1 MYAFGSGGSGQLGL
15 GDTSSRNSPFPI
27 LSPHFPGRRLSQVM
41 DHDRLYLLKHL
52 YSGGDHCLLLARI
65 AEVSPTLL
73 VHGTGESNDD
83 LCRIIPL
90 LILLNKMFFKKKI
103 LTHLSFS
110 LNLRYLVFIFH
121 IGNIN

>member
-83 LCRIIPL
+83 LCRIIPTDF
-90 LILLNKMFFKKKI
+90 IKQNVFQKKNI
-103 LTHLSFS
+103 DS
-110 LNLRYLVFIFH
+110 FIF
-121 IGNIN
+121 